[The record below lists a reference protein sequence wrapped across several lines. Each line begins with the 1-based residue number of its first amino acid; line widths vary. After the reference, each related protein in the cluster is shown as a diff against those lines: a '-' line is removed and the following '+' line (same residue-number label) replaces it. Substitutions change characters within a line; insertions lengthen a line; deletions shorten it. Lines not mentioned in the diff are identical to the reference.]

1 MKKILL
7 FTCFVITLAMA
18 QLSAQ
23 VKVLAFAGST
33 RADSYN
39 ERLVA
44 DAAQI
49 ARQMGATVTLINL
62 KDYPIPFY
70 DADLEAKQGMPKN
83 AKRLRELMVN
93 NDAII
98 IASPE
103 YNSSIPAVLKNALDW
118 ASRGEGGNSSR
129 SAFKGKKF
137 AIMSA
142 SPGPGGGSRGLVHLR
157 SVIEAVGGTVVPKQV
172 SIPNADQYF
181 SAKDRPENP
190 ALKEE
195 VQQLLQPK

>member
-1 MKKILL
+1 VKKILL
-7 FTCFVITLAMA
+7 FVCFIIAAMVP
-18 QLSAQ
+18 LSAQ

-39 ERLVA
+39 GKLVA
-44 DAAQI
+44 DAAQN
-49 ARQMGATVTLINL
+49 ARQMGASVTLINL
-62 KDYPIPFY
+62 KDYPMPLY

-83 AKRLRELMVN
+83 AKRLRELMIN

-103 YNSSIPAVLKNALDW
+103 YNGSIPAVLKNALDW
-118 ASRGEGGNSSR
+118 ASRGEGGNASR

-142 SPGPGGGSRGLVHLR
+142 SPGPGGGCRGLTHLR
-157 SVIEAVGGTVVPKQV
+157 SVIEAVGGTVIPKQV
-172 SIPNADQYF
+172 CVAQADKYF
-181 SAKDRPENP
+181 STKDRPEYP

-195 VQQLLQPK
+195 IQQLLQPSE

>member
-7 FTCFVITLAMA
+7 FTCFVIAAATT

-23 VKVLAFAGST
+23 IKVLAFAGST

-39 ERLVA
+39 EKLVT
-44 DAAQI
+44 DAVQI
-49 ARQMGATVTLINL
+49 ARQMGAKVTLINL
-62 KDYPIPFY
+62 KDYPMPFY
-70 DADLEAKQGMPKN
+70 DADVETKQGMPKN
-83 AKRLRELMVN
+83 AQRFRELMVN

-103 YNSSIPAVLKNALDW
+103 YNSSIPGVLKNALDW
-118 ASRGEGGNSSR
+118 ASRGEGGNASR

-142 SPGPGGGSRGLVHLR
+142 SPGGGGGSRGLVHLR

-181 SAKDRPENP
+181 SEKGKAENP

-195 VQQLLQPK
+195 LQQLLQPK